1 MFPQP
6 LGPFVLTSLLGEG
19 GTSFVYAATR
29 EGVELALKVLRPELG
44 LEPREVERFVGE
56 ARRMHALS
64 HPNLVQVLDA
74 GILPD
79 GRPYIAMPRLRGRAL
94 ADKLADRGRLE
105 VPHAL
110 ALLAGL
116 VSAVST
122 LHRAGLVHRDIK
134 PENVLWLDPPD
145 ERLVLLDLG
154 IARELDAGPSTTT
167 QAGFARGTP
176 AYMAPERFFG
186 QPATI
191 ASDVYELAL
200 VFYVAVVARLPWD
213 PADPKARMSPRAP
226 SELGVQLP
234 PELSRVLLTA
244 LSAGRD
250 ERPASVDE
258 LHARLV
264 DAWQRA
270 ASTPYSDP
278 ALSMAA
284 TELHRPESMPAP
296 SPERG
301 GSTLPSAAHAGSGG
315 QISAQPSGTTG
326 LAVVG
331 TMRSAHVP
339 SSTGVALAVGGA
351 VALFAALGGAA
362 AVYYARG
369 VNFGDTAKLS
379 GEGAEASDVDAD
391 DDEPKTK
398 KRKKRTRDDV
408 ESTVDGAPSASAVA
422 SASAPAS
429 ASAVASASA
438 PASAARVPTAP
449 RSPSAVPAPA
459 APPVASSAAPASGPM
474 PKPCA
479 DLIALMCSP
488 TSGARPEECVA
499 WKGNV
504 AHWNATMPPAAAA
517 ETCQSTYT
525 TSVPGLKNRRDAMS
539 PDKP

>member
-6 LGPFVLTSLLGEG
+6 LGPFVLTALLGEG

-29 EGVELALKVLRPELG
+29 DGAELALKVLRPELG
-44 LEPREVERFVGE
+44 LEPREVERFVHE

-64 HPNLVQVLDA
+64 HPNLIRVLDA

-94 ADKLADRGRLE
+94 ADKLAERGRLE

-110 ALLAGL
+110 ALFEGL

-167 QAGFARGTP
+167 KAGLARGTP

-213 PADPKARMSPRAP
+213 PADPKARMSPCPP
-226 SELGVQLP
+226 SELGVRLP
-234 PELSRVLLTA
+234 PAMSEVLLTS
-244 LSAGRD
+244 LSAGRN

-258 LHARLV
+258 LYARLV

-270 ASTPYSDP
+270 APFSDP

-284 TELHRPESMPAP
+284 TELHRPESMPAA
-296 SPERG
+296 SPERA
-301 GSTLPSAAHAGSGG
+301 GSTLPSAGVAGSGA
-315 QISAQPSGTTG
+315 QLSAQQPGTTG
-326 LAVVG
+326 LAVGG
-331 TMRSAHVP
+331 TMRSAHAQ
-339 SSTGVALAVGGA
+339 SSTGAALAVGGA
-351 VALFAALGGAA
+351 VALFAALGGGA

-369 VNFGDTAKLS
+369 SGLGDAARLS
-379 GEGAEASDVDAD
+379 GEGAEASDVDTD

-398 KRKKRTRDDV
+398 KRKKRARDAATADT
-408 ESTVDGAPSASAVA
+408 EGAA
-422 SASAPAS
+422 SASSAAS

-438 PASAARVPTAP
+438 SASAAPVPTAP
-449 RSPSAVPAPA
+449 RSPNAMPTPTAPTAPPAASSVAPA
-459 APPVASSAAPASGPM
+459 TGPM

-479 DLIALMCSP
+479 DYIALMCSP
-488 TSGARPEECVA
+488 TSGARPEECLA
-499 WKGNV
+499 AKGNV
-504 AHWNATMPPAAAA
+504 SKWNASGRPDVAS
-517 ETCQSTYT
+517 ETCQAAYSA
-525 TSVPGLKNRRDAMS
+525 SVGGLKHRRDAMS
-539 PDKP
+539 PEKP